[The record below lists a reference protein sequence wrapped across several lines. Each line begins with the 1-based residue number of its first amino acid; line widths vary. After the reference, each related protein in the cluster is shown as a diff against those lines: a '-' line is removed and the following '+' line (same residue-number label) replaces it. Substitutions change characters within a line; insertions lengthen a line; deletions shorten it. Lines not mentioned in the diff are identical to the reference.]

1 MGKDKMLSFYDVNR
15 NLSHIFEIFLNG
27 LQHFQAGNSSLQSL
41 KRDYN
46 AAFPTHWKSCE
57 FEH

>member
-1 MGKDKMLSFYDVNR
+1 MSPFYDFNR